1 MLEVVALPEVGGSA
15 KCKKKKA
22 FKHFPSRCFYTRLHF
37 SFSTWDND
45 EGNQARRILRP
56 LSLSNR

>member
-15 KCKKKKA
+15 KCKKN
-22 FKHFPSRCFYTRLHF
+22 RLLNIFLHVVFIHGCIF